1 MADVTAVHAMVGI
14 SKLAQM
20 TGATARALR
29 HSEDAGLVRPHR
41 TATGVRQFTP
51 GQCDQGA
58 LIVRLRRCGLP
69 LDIIQHL
76 LTEAGPLAERQTRL
90 HAEFR
95 ERADALVRRLDLIT
109 TPMAEAA

>member
-1 MADVTAVHAMVGI
+1 MADVTAVQAMVGI
-14 SKLAQM
+14 SKLAHM
-20 TGATARALR
+20 AGATARALR

-41 TATGVRQFTP
+41 TATGVRLFTP
-51 GQCDQGA
+51 GQCDQVA

-69 LDIIQHL
+69 RDIIRRL
-76 LTEAGPLAERQTRL
+76 LTEASPLTERQTRL

-95 ERADALVRRLDLIT
+95 ERADEVVRRLDLIT